1 MAHYTADLVWERGAQ
16 PFLDRRFSRRHEIR
30 FDGGVVVPAS
40 ASPHV
45 VPPPLSDPSA
55 VDPEEAFV
63 ASLSSCHLLWFI
75 ALAAQDGFIV
85 DRYADHAEGTL
96 GRDADG
102 RMAMTTVTLR
112 PNVRFAPGQAPDAA
126 TYEALHHKAHEQ
138 CYIANSVKTLVCV
151 EAVMSA

>member
-1 MAHYTADLVWERGAQ
+1 MANYTAVLVWERGAQ
-16 PFLDRRFSRRHEIR
+16 AFVDRRFSRRHEIR
-30 FDGGVVVPAS
+30 FDGGVTIPAS

-45 VPPPLSDPSA
+45 VPPPLSDPAA

-75 ALAAQDGFIV
+75 ALAAQAGFLV
-85 DRYADHAEGTL
+85 DRYEDHAEGTL
-96 GRDADG
+96 GRNAEG

-112 PNVRFAPGQAPDAA
+112 PQVRFAPGHAPDAA
-126 TYEALHHKAHEQ
+126 AFEALHHKAHEQ
-138 CYIANSVKTLVCV
+138 CYIANSVKTGVGV